1 MTVAAQYF
9 QLIDFNR
16 VEVVTPMIHPPRP
29 ALVAALVVGGVA
41 PVAGAEVSLVPLE
54 HVGRPPYWGIQVV
67 CRPGTETEGGSVEYS
82 VQIDLAGITGVHGV
96 ELIGATRTARID
108 VTTEEGA

>member
-1 MTVAAQYF
+1 MAQSF

-16 VEVVTPMIHPPRP
+16 VDVVTPMIYPPRP
-29 ALVAALVVGGVA
+29 ALVVGGMA
-41 PVAGAEVSLVPLE
+41 PFAGAEVSLVPLE

-67 CRPGTETEGGSVEYS
+67 CEAGTEPAADGGSAQYS

-108 VTTEEGA
+108 VTTEDGA

>member
-1 MTVAAQYF
+1 MAL
-9 QLIDFNR
+9 QLIDFNH
-16 VEVVTPMIHPPRP
+16 VEVVTPMIYPPRP
-29 ALVAALVVGGVA
+29 ALVVGGMA
-41 PVAGAEVSLVPLE
+41 PSPGAEVSLVPLD

-67 CRPGTETEGGSVEYS
+67 CTPGTGTGSAEYS

-108 VTTEEGA
+108 VSTETEDGA

>member
-1 MTVAAQYF
+1 MAV
-9 QLIDFNR
+9 QLIDFTR
-16 VEVVTPMIHPPRP
+16 VDVVTPMIYPPRP
-29 ALVAALVVGGVA
+29 ALVVGGVA
-41 PVAGAEVSLVPLE
+41 PFPGAEVSLVPLD

-67 CRPGTETEGGSVEYS
+67 CTSGTEAGSAYYS

-108 VTTEEGA
+108 VTTEDGA